1 MTSTAVASA
10 LWFFAVLALIPLALW
25 LLKRT
30 SFGTG
35 GGAAARGMLRSVA
48 VLSLSPSH
56 RIVTLEVGSGEERRW
71 LVLGVTPQS
80 ISTLHSMA
88 PQSLPAAPQ
97 TPLPSFTQLLAQFRK
112 SGGPSS

>member
-10 LWFFAVLALIPLALW
+10 LWFFAILALIPLALW

-30 SFGTG
+30 SLGTG
-35 GGAAARGMLRSVA
+35 GAAGARGMLRSVA
-48 VLSLSPSH
+48 VLPLSPSQ
-56 RIVTLEVGSGEERRW
+56 RIVTLEVGSGEDRRW

-88 PQSLPAAPQ
+88 PQPVPAAPE
-97 TPLPSFTQLLAQFRK
+97 TALPSFSQLFAQLRK

>member
-10 LWFFAVLALIPLALW
+10 LWFLAVLALIPLALW

-30 SFGTG
+30 SFGSG

-48 VLSLSPSH
+48 VLPLSQSH

-88 PQSLPAAPQ
+88 PQSVPEAPQ
-97 TPLPSFTQLLAQFRK
+97 TALPSFAQLFAPLRK